1 MGRYF
6 PPGGPGPPAPGQ
18 GSGPL
23 DSAGVTIARLRPPEN
38 RVSPRAVHMWTL
50 GAAIGSVIGAAV
62 LSGAAFGIGYAD
74 WDWAPAQVTDNVWWG
89 PVAFAVYATASTIIS
104 PRWRYRVHRWEVT
117 EDVIY
122 TRTGWINRQ
131 WQLVPVNRIQT
142 VDHTQ
147 GWMERLFK
155 VATLEVQTASH
166 AGSSTIEG
174 LDAADAQRISE
185 DLAARA
191 GQMRNDA
198 T

>member
-1 MGRYF
+1 
-6 PPGGPGPPAPGQ
+6 
-18 GSGPL
+18 
-23 DSAGVTIARLRPPEN
+23 
-38 RVSPRAVHMWTL
+38 MWTL
-50 GAAIGSVIGAAV
+50 GAAIGSAIGVAL
-62 LSGAAFGIGYAD
+62 LSGAAFGIGYAE
-74 WDWAPAQVTDNVWWG
+74 WDWVPG
-89 PVAFAVYATASTIIS
+89 PVLTNIWWAPGAFALYATASTIIS
-104 PRWRYRVHRWEVT
+104 PRWRYSVHRWEVT

-131 WQLVPVNRIQT
+131 WQLVPINRIQT